1 MENDLVIKNHR
12 RRITMPN
19 NDLISRAAPLAA
31 YDAARRG
38 RPSSK
43 ARKLMAEAPAIDAV
57 PVVHSTYHL
66 HHREDFSAPP
76 CECNNCH
83 CEFTVDDVEEDCH
96 YCPKCGAKMDGEEPA
111 CGPDYCEIGGV
122 DDE

>member
-1 MENDLVIKNHR
+1 MS
-12 RRITMPN
+12 MPN
-19 NDLISRAAPLAA
+19 DDLISRKLALESICFAIGMFHDADLLRKTISMLPAA
-31 YDAARRG
+31 DA
-38 RPSSK
+38 
-43 ARKLMAEAPAIDAV
+43 

-83 CEFTVDDVEEDCH
+83 CEFTVDDVKEDCH
-96 YCPKCGAKMDGEEPA
+96 YCPKCGAKLDGEEPA

-122 DDE
+122 DDEK